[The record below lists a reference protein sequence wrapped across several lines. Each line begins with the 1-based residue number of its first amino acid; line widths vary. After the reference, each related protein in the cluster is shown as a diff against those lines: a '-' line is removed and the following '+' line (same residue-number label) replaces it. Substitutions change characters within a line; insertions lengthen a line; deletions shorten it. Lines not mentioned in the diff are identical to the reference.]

1 MSRITEALQ
10 RLLGAQPLERRGSR
24 TGPFLAFHG
33 HAQPVWSPR
42 NTAAMAREGFM
53 KNPIVYRSV
62 RMIAEAAA
70 SVPLRLFDGANELEA
85 HPLLDLLARPN
96 AGECAPDLFE
106 AWYGSLL
113 IAGNAFM
120 EAVALDGQP
129 RELHV
134 LRADRMRIVPGADGW
149 PCAYEYQADGQTL
162 RFDQEVDGIRPILH
176 MRQYHPVNDHYGMSP
191 LEAAAMAI
199 DIHNAASGW
208 NKALLDNAAQP
219 SGALVYT
226 AGDGHLTE
234 EQYQRLKTELEATY
248 AGARNA
254 GRPMLLEGGLDWKM
268 MSMSPR
274 DMDFISAKNLAA
286 REIALALGVPP
297 MLLGIPGDNTYS
309 NFQEANRSFWRHTVL
324 PVVNRTLQALGGWL
338 AAAYG
343 EGLTL
348 KPALDRIEALSTERA
363 ALWERVEDASFLTI
377 NEKRAAIGYGP
388 VEGGDALASAG

>member
-1 MSRITEALQ
+1 
-10 RLLGAQPLERRGSR
+10 
-24 TGPFLAFHG
+24 
-33 HAQPVWSPR
+33 
-42 NTAAMAREGFM
+42 
-53 KNPIVYRSV
+53 V

-70 SVPLRLFDGANELEA
+70 SVPLRLFDGADEIDA
-85 HPLLDLLARPN
+85 HPLIDLLARPN

-113 IAGNAFM
+113 ISGNAYM
-120 EAVALDGQP
+120 EAVTLDAHP
-129 RELHV
+129 RELHA
-134 LRADRMRIVPGADGW
+134 LRADRIRIVPGADGW
-149 PCAYEYQADGQTL
+149 PRAYEYQADGQTL
-162 RFDQEVDGIRPILH
+162 RFEQEVDGIRPILH

-219 SGALVYT
+219 SGALVYS

-234 EQYQRLKTELEATY
+234 EQYERLKTELEATY

-309 NFQEANRSFWRHTVL
+309 NFQEANRSFWRQTVL
-324 PVVNRTLQALGGWL
+324 PLVNRTLQALGGWL
-338 AAAYG
+338 GPAYG
-343 EGLTL
+343 EGLAL
-348 KPALDRIEALSTERA
+348 RPALDRIEALSTERA